1 MPVCEKAKK
10 LRELVDEPV
19 AVLEDYG
26 LDVRVINLLEDRL
39 EIVYMKDLLKR
50 TKVELLETP
59 EIGKMM
65 VENIGSSIENFL
77 SSIKQVQK

>member
-1 MPVCEKAKK
+1 MPVCEKAEK

-77 SSIKQVQK
+77 LSIKQV

>member
-1 MPVCEKAKK
+1 MPVCEKAEK